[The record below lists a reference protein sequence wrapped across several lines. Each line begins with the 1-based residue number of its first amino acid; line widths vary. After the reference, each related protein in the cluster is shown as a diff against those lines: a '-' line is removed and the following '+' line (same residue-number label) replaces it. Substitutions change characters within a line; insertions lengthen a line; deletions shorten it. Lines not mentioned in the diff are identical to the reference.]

1 MKKKF
6 LLTATLVAT
15 MTLAAPIV
23 ASAAEAGDGAW
34 QSNAKGWWWQ
44 YSNGSYVTNDF
55 VEVNGNTYYFK
66 ADGYMAT
73 GWQKIETKSEDGSY
87 TWKDWYYFN
96 SNGAMVTGW
105 QQIDGKWYYFNQDGS
120 MVQDGVYY
128 INDKEQVFA
137 PSGQWVSGWTWDS
150 YTYDSGYTTDGWYY
164 ANSDGTPYDYKS
176 DDDIDGGWLQSG
188 SYWYYIDGDGYM
200 CNGQFIT
207 VNGTTYY
214 FNHKGQMATG
224 WYQYGNTV
232 SDWVYCNADG
242 SVYDGWLAY
251 NGSWYYIDKGSMR
264 YSDWK
269 ESSDK
274 NSDVEY
280 YLGKDGRM
288 VTGWYDNS
296 YETGTSKGTS
306 YIYTNADGS
315 AYTGWVADAG
325 KWYYISNGYMQA
337 DRIVNT
343 VTTKSFKKADGTIDR
358 DAYNKASAA
367 APHYI
372 LDKNG
377 VMVTNG
383 WYQITA
389 TKAGYTSTNTW
400 CYANADGTG
409 YDGWLQYKGSWYY
422 IDKGEM
428 LVNQYTPDGYFV
440 GMDGVWR

>member
-15 MTLAAPIV
+15 MTLAAPMV

-73 GWQKIETKSEDGSY
+73 GWQEIKSQYGDW
-87 TWKDWYYFN
+87 TDWYYFEN
-96 SNGAMVTGW
+96 SGAMVKDSW
-105 QQIDGKWYYFNQDGS
+105 KQINGKWYWFNASGQMASYGTYT
-120 MVQDGVYY
+120 VG
-128 INDKEQVFA
+128 DKQQVFA

-150 YTYDSGYTTDGWYY
+150 NTTKYGTSYGWYY
-164 ANSDGTPYDYKS
+164 ANSDGTPYDY
-176 DDDIDGGWLQSG
+176 DTTDGQLGGWLQSG
-188 SYWYYIDGDGYM
+188 SYWYYIES
-200 CNGQFIT
+200 NGLLVTDASRTI
-207 VNGTTYY
+207 NGTTYY
-214 FNHKGQMATG
+214 FNDRGQMVTG

-251 NGSWYYIDKGSMR
+251 NGSWYYINNGYMKS
-264 YSDWK
+264 SDW
-269 ESSDK
+269 EYTTAE
-274 NSDVEY
+274 NSDVRY

-315 AYTGWVADAG
+315 SYTGWVADAG
-325 KWYYISNGYMQA
+325 KWYFINNGRMVA
-337 DRIVNT
+337 NDIVNPVST
-343 VTTKSFKKADGTIDR
+343 RNYKKADGTTDW
-358 DAYNKASAA
+358 DAFYAARNAS
-367 APHYI
+367 PSYI

-383 WYQITA
+383 WYQITS
-389 TKAGYTSTNTW
+389 TQAGYTSSNVW

-409 YDGWLQYKGSWYY
+409 YDGWLQYNGSWYY
-422 IDKGEM
+422 IKDGVM
-428 LVNQYTPDGYFV
+428 LINQYTPDGYFV